1 MELPSDAKA
10 LYENWLQLDPGSKAK
25 IRRATQPDDLM
36 DIPAFYL
43 LVAPFGWPQQR
54 YALLRMVFCL
64 SAGKI
69 RPSEDDK
76 QSIGRVFAD
85 KGISQPRIFQVI
97 RADYPN
103 DMVQLRRLIIHAEP
117 EVYWPG
123 FAQQLY
129 GWYKSDRR
137 KLLEDF
143 VITTAHKTSRKDAK

>member
-36 DIPAFYL
+36 DIPAFTCWWPL
-43 LVAPFGWPQQR
+43 WLAAAALRVAANG
-54 YALLRMVFCL
+54 VCL

-69 RPSEDDK
+69 RPSEDK
-76 QSIGRVFAD
+76 QQSIGRVFAD

>member
-1 MELPSDAKA
+1 MEQPFNAET
-10 LYENWLQLDPGSKAK
+10 LYQNWSELDPGSKAK
-25 IRRATQPDDLM
+25 IRRATRPDDLM

-43 LVAPFGWPQQR
+43 LVAPSGWPQHR

-69 RPSEDDK
+69 RLSEDK
-76 QSIGRVFAD
+76 QQSIGRAFAE

-117 EVYWPG
+117 EVYWPA
-123 FAQQLY
+123 FARQLY
-129 GWYKSDRR
+129 GWYQSDRR

-143 VITTAHKTSRKDAK
+143 VLTTANKPSRKDAK